1 MESSSS
7 FSSWALIAMAS
18 LATLA
23 FLSKLLP
30 FKSHQLK
37 FPPGPK
43 AWPIIGNLNLVGSHP
58 PKSLHKLA
66 QKYGPIMQLKIGS
79 FPVVV
84 ASSAEMAKEFLKTH
98 DHVFASRPKS
108 AVGKHLV
115 YNNLNVTWAPAG
127 PYWRQGRK
135 IFSELFNSKRLNSYQ
150 YIRVEEMRAF
160 MSRLCTLSGTGKPL
174 KLKDHLFVHNLNIIS
189 RVVFGKNCV
198 SSESKN
204 ETSTVTH
211 EELVEMLDE
220 LFFLHGVFNIGDWI
234 PWLDFLDLQGYV
246 MRMKA
251 LSKKFDK
258 FLDHVLHEHNA
269 KKEGA
274 NDFVPK
280 DEMVNLLVQRADD
293 PNADTKLS
301 YDGIKAFIQDLIAG
315 GTDTTTTTLEWAM
328 SELLKQP
335 HLIKK
340 ATEEL
345 DKVIGRDRWVEEIDI
360 PQLPYIEAIVKE
372 TMRKHPVA
380 GLLAPHLAM
389 QDCDVAGY
397 KIQKGTRVFINTWSI
412 GRDSSIWDA
421 PEEFC
426 PERFLGKAI
435 DVKGQSFE
443 LLPFGSGRRMCPGY
457 SFGLKVISSTLAN
470 MLHGFNW
477 KLPGNMKNEDL
488 SMDEVYG
495 FATSRKF
502 PLVAMME
509 PRLPLHLY

>member
-1 MESSSS
+1 
-7 FSSWALIAMAS
+7 
-18 LATLA
+18 
-23 FLSKLLP
+23 
-30 FKSHQLK
+30 
-37 FPPGPK
+37 
-43 AWPIIGNLNLVGSHP
+43 
-58 PKSLHKLA
+58 
-66 QKYGPIMQLKIGS
+66 
-79 FPVVV
+79 
-84 ASSAEMAKEFLKTH
+84 
-98 DHVFASRPKS
+98 
-108 AVGKHLV
+108 
-115 YNNLNVTWAPAG
+115 
-127 PYWRQGRK
+127 
-135 IFSELFNSKRLNSYQ
+135 
-150 YIRVEEMRAF
+150 
-160 MSRLCTLSGTGKPL
+160 
-174 KLKDHLFVHNLNIIS
+174 
-189 RVVFGKNCV
+189 
-198 SSESKN
+198 
-204 ETSTVTH
+204 
-211 EELVEMLDE
+211 
-220 LFFLHGVFNIGDWI
+220 
-234 PWLDFLDLQGYV
+234 
-246 MRMKA
+246 
-251 LSKKFDK
+251 
-258 FLDHVLHEHNA
+258 
-269 KKEGA
+269 
-274 NDFVPK
+274 
-280 DEMVNLLVQRADD
+280 
-293 PNADTKLS
+293 
-301 YDGIKAFIQDLIAG
+301 
-315 GTDTTTTTLEWAM
+315 M
-328 SELLKQP
+328 SELLKNP

-380 GLLAPHLAM
+380 GLLAPHLAV

-477 KLPGNMKNEDL
+477 KLPENMKNEDL
-488 SMDEVYG
+488 SMEEVYG